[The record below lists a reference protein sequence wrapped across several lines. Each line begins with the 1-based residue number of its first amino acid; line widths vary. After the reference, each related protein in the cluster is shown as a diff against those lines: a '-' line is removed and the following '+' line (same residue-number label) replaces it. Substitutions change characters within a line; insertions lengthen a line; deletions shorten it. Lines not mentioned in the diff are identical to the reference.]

1 MATTALRIT
10 DQTDAT
16 PEKPVLWLA
25 AENEHFIPALS

>member
-16 PEKPVLWLA
+16 PEKPILWLA
-25 AENEHFIPALS
+25 VENEV